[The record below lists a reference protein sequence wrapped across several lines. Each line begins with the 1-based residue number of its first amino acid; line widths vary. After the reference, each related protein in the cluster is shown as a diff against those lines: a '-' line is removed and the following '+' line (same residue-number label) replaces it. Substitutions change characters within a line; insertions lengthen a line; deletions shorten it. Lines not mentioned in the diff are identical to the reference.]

1 MDRRAHGLLRAV
13 PATIALTVAMASC
26 GGGEAVEVTLQEFSI
41 GTEPTSAG
49 AGEVTFDVSND
60 GPDDVHEFVLF
71 KTDLGITELPTDE
84 NGAVVESGEG
94 LELVDEIEDIA
105 VGDSQSLTVDLDAGS
120 YVIVCNIWDEDE
132 QEAHYAEG
140 MRTSFTVG

>member
-1 MDRRAHGLLRAV
+1 MRLLAV
-13 PATIALTVAMASC
+13 AGAVLMLATASC
-26 GGGEAVEVTLQEFSI
+26 GGGSETVEVTLQEFSI

-49 AGEVTFDVSND
+49 AGDVTFDVSNE
-60 GPDDVHEFVLF
+60 GPDDTHEFVLF

-84 NGAVVESGEG
+84 NGAVVEDGEG
-94 LELVDEIEDIA
+94 LELIDEIEDIL
-105 VGDSQSLTVDLDAGS
+105 VGDSQSLTLDLDAGS

>member
-1 MDRRAHGLLRAV
+1 MRLLAV
-13 PATIALTVAMASC
+13 AGAVLMLATASC
-26 GGGEAVEVTLQEFSI
+26 GGGGETVEVTLQEFSI

-49 AGEVTFDVSND
+49 AGDVTFDVSNE
-60 GPDDVHEFVLF
+60 GPDDTHEFVLF

-84 NGAVVESGEG
+84 NGAVVEDGEG
-94 LELVDEIEDIA
+94 LELIDEIEDIP
-105 VGDSQSLTVDLDAGS
+105 VGDSQSLTLDLDAGS

>member
-1 MDRRAHGLLRAV
+1 MRLLAV
-13 PATIALTVAMASC
+13 AGAVLMLATASC
-26 GGGEAVEVTLQEFSI
+26 GGGGETVEVTLQEFSI

-49 AGEVTFDVSND
+49 AGDVTFDVSNE
-60 GPDDVHEFVLF
+60 GPDDTHEFVLF

-84 NGAVVESGEG
+84 NGAVVEDGEG
-94 LELVDEIEDIA
+94 LELIDEIEDIL
-105 VGDSQSLTVDLDAGS
+105 VGDSQSLTLDLDAGS